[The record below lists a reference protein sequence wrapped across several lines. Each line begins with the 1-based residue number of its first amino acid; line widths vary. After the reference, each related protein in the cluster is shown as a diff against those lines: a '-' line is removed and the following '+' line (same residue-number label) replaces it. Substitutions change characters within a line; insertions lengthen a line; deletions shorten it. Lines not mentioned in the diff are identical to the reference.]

1 MESLE
6 IQQKAINLGKQL
18 VAELRR
24 EPDTDTLCRW
34 MAHYVAEQIVIAE
47 NTTGA
52 KKVAAETKCFQTILA
67 LWKHR
72 ATLPNGHRP
81 FEDFEPI
88 FQALASLDPD
98 KSHSYYH
105 HIVRPASKQR
115 KTEEPDAIQKL
126 INLIFGID
134 SAARILIDA
143 AMSEIT
149 EASAS
154 ERTKA
159 ILKDAFPD
167 SHSDDVSAIH
177 ILIDQNMRGRPN
189 PDDKQETYRQ
199 IIQDRLDK
207 LEAFSATCSTLQGLL
222 RRRLKSATTKKKNT
236 LEKNFH

>member
-1 MESLE
+1 M
-6 IQQKAINLGKQL
+6 QKKAISLGKQL

-72 ATLPNGHRP
+72 ATLPNGRRP

-126 INLIFGID
+126 INFIFGID

-143 AMSEIT
+143 ALSEIT
-149 EASAS
+149 KTSTS
-154 ERTKA
+154 GRTKA
-159 ILKDAFPD
+159 MLKDALPV
-167 SHSDDVSAIH
+167 SRSSDVGAIR
-177 ILIDQNMRGRPN
+177 ILIERGKLGRPDL
-189 PDDKQETYRQ
+189 DDEQKIYRQ
-199 IIQDRLDK
+199 IIQERLDK
-207 LEAFSATCSTLQGLL
+207 LEAFSATCTTIRELL
-222 RRRLKSATTKKKNT
+222 KRRLKDSKDKKK
-236 LEKNFH
+236 KSSK